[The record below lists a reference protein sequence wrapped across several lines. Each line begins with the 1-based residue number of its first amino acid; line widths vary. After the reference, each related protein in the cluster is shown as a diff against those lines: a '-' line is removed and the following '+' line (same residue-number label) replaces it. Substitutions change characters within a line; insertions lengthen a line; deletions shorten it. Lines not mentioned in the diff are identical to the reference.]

1 MSDDGGAKSG
11 GGVRVNKGPGKSG
24 PSEAPKPHVDRLPA
38 DGDGDASSKGKQ
50 EERKIESHGRWVYVD
65 DESFPF
71 RCMKL

>member
-1 MSDDGGAKSG
+1 MSDDGGAKSD
-11 GGVRVNKGPGKSG
+11 GGVRVNKGPGKSR

-38 DGDGDASSKGKQ
+38 GDADASSKGKQ